1 MKAKEYYSKYEA
13 DMHKKETSNEAISK
27 MLIELCDESQQK
39 LTDRRAKSNS
49 ALLGVLKEFN
59 DKWNAIVAL
68 DEKKYGASIIRY
80 NGFKLFW
87 LSQMP
92 LLGEI
97 WK

>member
-13 DMHKKETSNEAISK
+13 GMRNQDTANKAVSD
-27 MLIELCDESQQK
+27 MLIEMCDESQK
-39 LTDRRAKSNS
+39 TLTDRRAKSNS

-59 DKWNAIVAL
+59 DKWNAVVAL
-68 DEKKYGASIIRY
+68 DEKKHGASVIRY